1 MSTNAFDRVK
11 NCTLELYNVRI
22 VQLEGSVMKTR
33 RVFISIF
40 VAALVVTVVLIS
52 IKEYYVAIALIVG
65 ILLVGYRELWS
76 LITTRKLPPFDERIC
91 ENVTKSVR
99 NGFIFLIFVLAFLML
114 PFSTIL
120 ITKPDTARVLGG
132 LLLSGGAA
140 YLLSF
145 IFYDWVDPKL
155 GERGLKMLKVFLM
168 TAAIS
173 VAVFILGVFLH
184 NALSALFGVE
194 EPVFFFISVF
204 LAPLGFAV
212 GLIGSLV
219 IFIQGLLAKA

>member
-1 MSTNAFDRVK
+1 MR
-11 NCTLELYNVRI
+11 
-22 VQLEGSVMKTR
+22 TR
-33 RVFISIF
+33 KVFLSIF
-40 VAALVVTVVLIS
+40 LTALVVTVVLIS
-52 IKEYYVAIALIVG
+52 MKAYYVAIALVFG
-65 ILLVGYRELWS
+65 ILLVGHRELWS
-76 LITTRKLPPFDERIC
+76 LLRTKKLPPFDERIK
-91 ENVTKSVR
+91 ENIGKAVR
-99 NGFIFLIFVLAFLML
+99 NGFVFLILVLAFLML

-120 ITKPDTARVLGG
+120 ISKPDTAHILGG

-140 YLLSF
+140 YMLSF
-145 IFYDWVDPKL
+145 IFYDRVEPKL
-155 GERGLKMLKVFLM
+155 GERGLKMLKIFLI
-168 TAAIS
+168 TAGIS

-184 NALSALFGVE
+184 NALSGLFGVE